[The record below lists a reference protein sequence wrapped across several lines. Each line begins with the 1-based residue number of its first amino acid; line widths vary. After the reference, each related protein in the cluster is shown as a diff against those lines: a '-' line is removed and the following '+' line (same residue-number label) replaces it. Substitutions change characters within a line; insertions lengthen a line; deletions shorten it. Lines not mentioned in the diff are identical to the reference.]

1 MTCRSTVRLAAIAAA
16 TAKSRIECEC
26 PSCGDGIFLLIIT
39 PPEGKMMITRL
50 HVCPAEEEDSAIDL
64 DDDDDWWSR

>member
-1 MTCRSTVRLAAIAAA
+1 VSARRVAMAS
-16 TAKSRIECEC
+16 SY
-26 PSCGDGIFLLIIT
+26 S

-64 DDDDDWWSR
+64 DDDDDDDWWSR